1 MRGCKANETGF
12 ALLAAAAA
20 DNSGDAGDK
29 LPGRPGVAKC
39 DGFSIAQLCRGRHW
53 RIGGAAGVGFPQTD
67 QTLTGLIADT
77 HVRFVTAVTPELYH
91 YSDNI
96 FPEHD
101 PIGSVVLL
109 LRDIAFC
116 MLVNL
121 EV

>member
-12 ALLAAAAA
+12 ALLAASAA
-20 DNSGDAGDK
+20 DNSGDAGDE

-39 DGFSIAQLCRGRHW
+39 DGFPIAQLCRGRHW
-53 RIGGAAGVGFPQTD
+53 RIGGAAGVGFPQAD
-67 QTLTGLIADT
+67 QALTGRLADT
-77 HVRFVTAVTPELYH
+77 HVRLRTADTPELYH
-91 YSDNI
+91 FSDNLS
-96 FPEHD
+96 PEHD

-116 MLVNL
+116 SVVNW